1 MSIVQTTFN
10 LKLGRVPVGI
20 THDDNSC
27 SEVIVCIHV
36 ARLYLCLVLG
46 LGPGVGR
53 GVLTWLMSSMLARG
67 ALTLLSQ
74 LAIMPA
80 VDDDESVRFP
90 SCTAAIRCRS
100 GACLLAQLTL
110 PACLLSQSCP
120 ARLTMLGPAPTGCTV
135 HCTLY
140 CTVHCSLQTPHTH
153 RNHTMILWVMYSIS
167 IPGPCSLTAS
177 V

>member
-1 MSIVQTTFN
+1 MYLLYTCSHAVPMS
-10 LKLGRVPVGI
+10 
-20 THDDNSC
+20 
-27 SEVIVCIHV
+27 
-36 ARLYLCLVLG
+36 
-46 LGPGVGR
+46 GPGTGAWGGQRSVDLADVLHAGQGGPHTPVTAGHHASQA
-53 GVLTWLMSSMLARG
+53 GV
-67 ALTLLSQ
+67 
-74 LAIMPA
+74 

-153 RNHTMILWVMYSIS
+153 RNHTMILWVM
-167 IPGPCSLTAS
+167 
-177 V
+177 